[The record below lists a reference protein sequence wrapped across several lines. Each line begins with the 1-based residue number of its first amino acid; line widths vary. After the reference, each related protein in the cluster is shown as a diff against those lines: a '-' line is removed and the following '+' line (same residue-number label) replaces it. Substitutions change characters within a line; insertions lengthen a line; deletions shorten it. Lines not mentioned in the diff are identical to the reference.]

1 MQSEVQIPSDGLVLH
16 GVLQMPENAAPGETR
31 AAFVV
36 LHGFGGHCEGVDSKS
51 AAAFFGGLGY
61 ATLRFDFRGCGRS
74 GGERGRVICL
84 EQVRDT
90 QNAITFLQS
99 QPGIAPDCIALAG
112 SSFGAAVAVYTGGID
127 DRAAAVISTG
137 GWGNGERKFR
147 GQHNTPEAWQEFIN
161 MLKQGAEHR
170 ARTGES
176 MMVPRFAIVPIPE
189 HLRKAL
195 LPGHI
200 MSFPVETAQSM
211 YDFRADDVVGMIA
224 PRPLLLIHAAH
235 DTVTPAEQSLELF
248 RRAGQPSDL
257 HLFADINHF
266 TIYEDQRVRAV
277 VQPWLERYV
286 PSRARAFAAAS
297 NVHSD
302 IHTA

>member
-1 MQSEVQIPSDGLVLH
+1 MQSEVEIPSDGLVLH
-16 GVLQMPENAAPGETR
+16 GVLQMPDDAEPDDKR
-31 AAFVV
+31 PAFIV

-51 AAAFFGGLGY
+51 AVAFLGGLGY

-74 GGERGRVICL
+74 GGERGRIICL
-84 EQVRDT
+84 EQVRDA

-99 QPGIAPDCIALAG
+99 QPGIAPDGIGLAG
-112 SSFGAAVAVYTGGID
+112 SSFGAAVAIYTGGVD

-147 GQHNTPEAWQEFIN
+147 GQHSTPEAWREFTN
-161 MLKQGAEHR
+161 MLKEGAEHK

-195 LPGHI
+195 PPGHI
-200 MSFPVETAQSM
+200 MSFPAETAQSM
-211 YDFRADDVVGMIA
+211 FDFRAEDVVGSIA
-224 PRPLLLIHAAH
+224 PRPLLLIHAAR
-235 DTVTPAEQSLELF
+235 DSVTPAEQSLELF

-257 HLFADINHF
+257 HLLADIDHF
-266 TIYEDQRVRAV
+266 TIYEDRRVRAV
-277 VQPWLERYV
+277 VQPWLERYL
-286 PSRARAFAAAS
+286 PQLARTRT
-297 NVHSD
+297 VTSD
-302 IHTA
+302 VGAG

>member
-1 MQSEVQIPSDGLVLH
+1 
-16 GVLQMPENAAPGETR
+16 
-31 AAFVV
+31 
-36 LHGFGGHCEGVDSKS
+36 
-51 AAAFFGGLGY
+51 
-61 ATLRFDFRGCGRS
+61 
-74 GGERGRVICL
+74 
-84 EQVRDT
+84 
-90 QNAITFLQS
+90 
-99 QPGIAPDCIALAG
+99 
-112 SSFGAAVAVYTGGID
+112 
-127 DRAAAVISTG
+127 
-137 GWGNGERKFR
+137 
-147 GQHNTPEAWQEFIN
+147 
-161 MLKQGAEHR
+161 
-170 ARTGES
+170 
-176 MMVPRFAIVPIPE
+176 
-189 HLRKAL
+189 
-195 LPGHI
+195 

-211 YDFRADDVVGMIA
+211 YDFRADDVVGLIA

-235 DTVTPAEQSLELF
+235 DTVTPAEQSLEPF